1 MLNAIFMSV
10 AKAYYAIDGSPN
22 AAIQLTENYAAI
34 AADLG
39 LSSKST
45 TPIAGKT
52 VLRASTLIGAR
63 EGGRIRINYKT
74 GVKTR
79 AGQSIF
85 CATAKMEEA
94 ISSVVGKEFGSGRV
108 IISASYPRRA
118 VFY

>member
-1 MLNAIFMSV
+1 MPV
-10 AKAYYAIDGSPN
+10 AKAYFVVDGSNN

-39 LSSKST
+39 LSGKST
-45 TPIAGKT
+45 TPITGKA

-63 EGGRIRINYKT
+63 EGGRIRINYRT
-74 GVKTR
+74 GAKTR
-79 AGQSIF
+79 SGQNIF
-85 CATAKMEEA
+85 CATSKMEEA
-94 ISSVVGKEFGSGRV
+94 VASIVGKEFGSGRT